1 MFTPDCHAMC
11 HSYIGWDL
19 RRNYIWALPKMHIE
33 HRQRYLTCRSQRVG
47 EHGEM
52 TFVALMQKW
61 VWRGPWKPKAM
72 YNSTN
77 PHQVVERVG
86 WANFVDHG

>member
-1 MFTPDCHAMC
+1 MA
-11 HSYIGWDL
+11 
-19 RRNYIWALPKMHIE
+19 
-33 HRQRYLTCRSQRVG
+33 
-47 EHGEM
+47 
-52 TFVALMQKW
+52 FVALMQKW

-86 WANFVDHG
+86 WAKFVDHG